1 MTKAV
6 KPISAERSVA
16 GRAARRHAVVVGAGL
31 AGLHV
36 AQALALRDWRV
47 TVLDATSMSNGVH
60 ALHLAAALTPMVSR
74 GDDLHAR
81 LSRAGSLSAQA
92 RWAQIPESIVARCG
106 ALQLQRTSGRI
117 VDLKRIVDELAFA
130 PEWVRF
136 VDVEQA
142 SALAGMKLS
151 RGGLY
156 FSQALR
162 VRPQPLLELL
172 AATPG
177 LTRLIACAQRVEQRG
192 GQWCVLDAER
202 QVLADAEQ
210 VILAAGLATQH
221 LLSASGLLVAGSRL
235 AAMYSLGGEVTYVER
250 QLLGGGPR
258 CIVAGDGYVL
268 PAVEGKCVVG
278 SSYLQGVN
286 PVTTTTAGR
295 QENLVRAAG
304 LLNHP
309 LKISNSELLSLK
321 GWVGQRAVVPDR
333 LPVIGPLANSPG
345 LWVATGFASRG
356 LTWASLAGDLI
367 AAALHSEPSPL
378 ENDIMSVIGQN

>member
-1 MTKAV
+1 M
-6 KPISAERSVA
+6 
-16 GRAARRHAVVVGAGL
+16 
-31 AGLHV
+31 
-36 AQALALRDWRV
+36 
-47 TVLDATSMSNGVH
+47 
-60 ALHLAAALTPMVSR
+60 
-74 GDDLHAR
+74 
-81 LSRAGSLSAQA
+81 
-92 RWAQIPESIVARCG
+92 
-106 ALQLQRTSGRI
+106 QRTSGRI

-268 PAVEGKCVVG
+268 PAVEGKCVLG